1 MGKQVAK
8 SFPVM
13 EFSFKQGI
21 QQKIQ
26 INSHIQEEN
35 DSSLESKGKVKTLSN
50 IPRVAMTAAKIIMPT
65 GCTRNFPIGYW

>member
-13 EFSFKQGI
+13 EFLFKQGI

-35 DSSLESKGKVKTLSN
+35 DSSLEIKRG
-50 IPRVAMTAAKIIMPT
+50 
-65 GCTRNFPIGYW
+65 G